1 MHSIQLRKYL
11 GKVSADK
18 YEASKTAVVIKA
30 NTFFKTEKDQH
41 ITGALNTTVFQ
52 LDGTYLI
59 VDTDDKEANDFVRNI
74 CSNYGVIGNRTRT
87 LSNVLQG
94 LEDKYHYWFRLA
106 EDQQPF
112 TCKTKYSK
120 IKHSPNLSKLD
131 LLGSKKRVINEWTD
145 ELKNISQ
152 IPYIKDKM
160 LADLLEYVPS
170 GCLAISEAVEP
181 IAPMASP
188 INIQKKVKKNPRGG
202 TCEKH
207 GTYNLDCWY
216 DCEECCQTGDK
227 TNFRL
232 PNGEISFKQYI
243 DETYTVADATET
255 DRFFYNGMA
264 LLRKYGTDAL
274 GMCAVH
280 YFAESAGEDVYNF
293 REVDKWLRGA
303 INQLKNGTV
312 AETYGQPKLPR
323 GQCLI
328 VLEEEAISEAPVV
341 SEGDALLIKGNELR
355 NFDTIA
361 RKILPFIRK
370 ELRYCN
376 EDWYAFNADTKLWG
390 ILPEPQK
397 IIKRHMFKCVL
408 ANNAANAQ
416 KMAAC
421 EQGDPQFESLKALQ
435 KEYTALIKSVES
447 LHNIALV
454 RNDYKVDLNDDTFI
468 KTLDQTAG
476 KLVFNDGIYD
486 IATDTFRKGLTYD
499 DMLSFTLPYA
509 YSVATDEDMAY
520 VREQVMK
527 ICALEQWRYDY
538 YMQCIGYSLLGR
550 PTAEQAAFFMVGLT
564 AGNGKSTLLEA
575 LTTKMP
581 QYVVKLNSKTF
592 SKGNAEFK
600 KNINSITGARIA
612 WINEVEKVKQDVDM
626 IKEIADGRAI
636 KNPVLFKQK
645 EDLIQILAKLFFV
658 SNGELAFASCEGI
671 KRRYRYIEFIA
682 KFHTPQTFEELEE
695 KRPIDFLAD
704 KTFEEFLITER
715 GFAALLALILE
726 GSRSWL
732 KTQSLNVPQQYRA
745 LAKAACEKNEEF
757 AEFVSVNI
765 VKAAG
770 KCIQRSEIE
779 ERYAMVNSGKK
790 MNNEKTDFRD
800 YMATKGFIYD
810 RLKMKNVHKVKK
822 DGCYMDCALTE
833 TEAVDV
839 EESN

>member
-18 YEASKTAVVIKA
+18 YEASKTAVVVKA
-30 NTFFKTEKDQH
+30 NTFFKTEKEQH
-41 ITGALNTTVFQ
+41 ITGALNTAVFQ

-59 VDTDDKEANDFVRNI
+59 VDTDDKEANDFVRRI
-74 CSNYGVIGNRTRT
+74 CSNYGVIGNKTRT

-94 LEDKYHYWFRLA
+94 LEHKYHYWFRLA

-152 IPYIKDKM
+152 IPYIKDNM

-181 IAPMASP
+181 IEPKIHAISAATVPRAPSIGHKLADD
-188 INIQKKVKKNPRGG
+188 V
-202 TCEKH
+202 
-207 GTYNLDCWY
+207 
-216 DCEECCQTGDK
+216 
-227 TNFRL
+227 
-232 PNGEISFKQYI
+232 KQYI
-243 DETYTVADATET
+243 DMTYTVADATET
-255 DRFFYNGMA
+255 DRFFYNSTA
-264 LLRKYGTDAL
+264 LLRKYQTTDFEVGVA
-274 GMCAVH
+274 AVH
-280 YFAESAGEDVYNF
+280 YFAQMAGNQIYDA
-293 REVDKWLRGA
+293 RKVDLWLCGT
-303 INQLKNGTV
+303 IQQLKNGTV

-328 VLEEEAISEAPVV
+328 VLEEEAPVV

-355 NFDTIA
+355 NFNTIA

-397 IIKRHMFKCVL
+397 IIKHHMFKCVL

-435 KEYTALIKSVES
+435 KEYTALIKAVES

-454 RNDYKVDLNDDTFI
+454 RNDYKVDLNDDNFI

-476 KLVFNDGIYD
+476 KLVFSDGIYD
-486 IATDTFRKGLTYD
+486 IATDTFRKGLTYE
-499 DMLSFTLPYA
+499 DMLSFTLPFLYT
-509 YSVATDEDMAY
+509 VPTEEDMAH
-520 VREQVMK
+520 VRDEVMK

-538 YMQCIGYSLLGR
+538 YMQCLGYSLLGK
-550 PTAEQAAFFMVGLT
+550 PAAEQVAFFMVGLT
-564 AGNGKSTLLEA
+564 AGNGKSTLLEV
-575 LTTKMP
+575 LTEKMP

-592 SKGNAEFK
+592 SKGNGDFK
-600 KNINSITGARIA
+600 KNINSIIGARIA
-612 WINEVEKVKQDVDM
+612 WINEVEKVKQDIDT
-626 IKEIADGRAI
+626 IKEVADGKAI

-658 SNGELAFASCEGI
+658 SNGELAFASDAGI

-682 KFHTPQTFEELEE
+682 NFWNPQDFEKLEE
-695 KRPIDFLAD
+695 RRPIDFL
-704 KTFEEFLITER
+704 KNNTFAEFLATER
-715 GFAALLALILE
+715 GFAALLALIMN
-726 GSRSWL
+726 GARSWL
-732 KTQSLNVPQQYRA
+732 RNGSLNVPQQYDA

-757 AEFVSVNI
+757 AEFVSCNI

-770 KCIQRSEIE
+770 KCIHRAEIE

-790 MNNEKTDFRD
+790 LPNEKSDFRD
-800 YMATKGFIYD
+800 YMATKGFSYD
-810 RLKMKNVHKVKK
+810 RNKKKRVHKMLKE
-822 DGCYMDCALTE
+822 GCYMDCALTE
-833 TEAVDV
+833 VNDIDSDV
-839 EESN
+839 EEID